1 MLKRTRKILTI
12 TQLQLREFVKT
23 LTSGG
28 NIVISFAAIS
38 LLLANGPLSKYFV
51 GFWHYTIEL
60 PYLPKTFSVEE
71 FINDVLMSFFFLL
84 VGLEIKRE
92 MLVGALSD
100 LKKASL
106 PLAGAVG
113 GMIVPALIY
122 LAFNHDTTQAKGWAI
137 PMATDIAFA
146 LAILNLL
153 KGRVHQNLLVLLT
166 TLAVADDLG
175 AVLVIAMF
183 YTDQI
188 QLWAIGGV
196 AATMAVLMYLNYKS
210 VSSYLWYVL
219 FGVVLWGFTA
229 MSGIH
234 ATVAGVLLAFTIPI
248 SNDKNAPFN
257 LMVDF
262 LEEPVNYIILPIF
275 ALCNTA
281 VQLRPQYI
289 SELTS
294 PVALGIVLG
303 LVVGKAIGIFS
314 FSYLSS
320 VFKIGQ
326 LPNFVNWKH
335 VFGISILGG
344 IGFTMSIFVTLLAFD
359 DYTQIEAA
367 KLYIIIGSFAS
378 AIIGLTYLRFVSKPM
393 LESEEECA
401 FS

>member
-1 MLKRTRKILTI
+1 MFKGTKKILSI
-12 TQLQLREFVKT
+12 TQFQLREFVKT

-28 NIVISFAAIS
+28 NIVITCAAIS
-38 LLLANGPLSKYFV
+38 LMLSNGPLSKYFV
-51 GFWHYTIEL
+51 GFWHHTVYI
-60 PYLPKTFSVEE
+60 PNLPKSFSIEE

-113 GMIVPALIY
+113 GMFVPALIY
-122 LAFNHDTTQAKGWAI
+122 LAFNHDTTQAHGWAI

-175 AVLVIAMF
+175 AVLVIALF

-188 QLWAIGGV
+188 QLWAIGGM
-196 AATMAVLMYLNYKS
+196 AATLAVLMYLNHKA

-219 FGVVLWGFTA
+219 FGIVLWVFTA

-248 SNDKNAPFN
+248 SSNKKAPFN

-294 PVALGIVLG
+294 PVALGIILG
-303 LVVGKAIGIFS
+303 LIVGKTIGIFS

-320 VFKIGQ
+320 LLKIGQ
-326 LPNFVNWKH
+326 LPSFVNWKQ

-344 IGFTMSIFVTLLAFD
+344 IGFTMSIFVTLLAFK

-367 KLYIIIGSFAS
+367 KLYIIIGSFTS
-378 AIIGLTYLRFVSKPM
+378 AIIGLTYLRFVSKPIA
-393 LESEEECA
+393 ES
-401 FS
+401 SK

>member
-1 MLKRTRKILTI
+1 MLKRTKKILTI
-12 TQLQLREFVKT
+12 TQFQLREFVKT

-28 NIVISFAAIS
+28 NIVITCAAIS
-38 LLLANGPLSKYFV
+38 LILANGPLGKSFV
-51 GFWHYTIEL
+51 GFWHHTVQ
-60 PYLPKTFSVEE
+60 PPFLPKAFSVEA

-100 LKKASL
+100 LKKAAL
-106 PLAGAVG
+106 PLAGAIG
-113 GMIVPALIY
+113 GMLVPALIY
-122 LAFNHDTTQAKGWAI
+122 IAFNHDTTQAHGWAI

-175 AVLVIAMF
+175 AVLVIALF

-188 QLWAIGGV
+188 QLWAIGGM
-196 AATMAVLMYLNYKS
+196 ASTMAVLMYLNHKT
-210 VSSYLWYVL
+210 VTSYLWYVI
-219 FGVVLWGFTA
+219 FGVVLWIFTA

-248 SNDKNAPFN
+248 SNDEKAPFN
-257 LMVDF
+257 LLVDF
-262 LEEPVNYIILPIF
+262 LEEPVNYVILPIF

-289 SELTS
+289 SELSS
-294 PVALGIVLG
+294 PVALGIIIG
-303 LVVGKAIGIFS
+303 LFVGKSIGIFS
-314 FSYLSS
+314 FSFLSS
-320 VFKIGQ
+320 LLKIGQ
-326 LPNFVNWKH
+326 LPSFVNWKQ

-344 IGFTMSIFVTLLAFD
+344 IGFTMSIFVTLLAFT
-359 DYTQIEAA
+359 DYTEIEAA
-367 KLYIIIGSFAS
+367 KLYIIFGSFTS
-378 AIIGLTYLRFVSKPM
+378 AVIGIAYLRFVSKPM
-393 LESEEECA
+393 PESNE
-401 FS
+401 

>member
-1 MLKRTRKILTI
+1 MFNRTKKILSI
-12 TQLQLREFVKT
+12 TQFQLREFVKT

-28 NIVISFAAIS
+28 NIVITCAAIS
-38 LLLANGPLSKYFV
+38 LILANGPLSKYFV
-51 GFWHYTIEL
+51 GFWHHTVQL
-60 PYLPKTFSVEE
+60 PFIPQAFSVEA

-113 GMIVPALIY
+113 GMMVPALIY
-122 LAFNHDTTQAKGWAI
+122 LAFNHDTTQAHGWAI

-175 AVLVIAMF
+175 AVLVIALF

-188 QLWAIGGV
+188 QLWAIGGMI
-196 AATMAVLMYLNYKS
+196 ATLAVLMYLNYKS

-219 FGVVLWGFTA
+219 FGIVLWFFTA

-248 SNDKNAPFN
+248 SNDGKAPFN
-257 LMVDF
+257 LLVDF
-262 LEEPVNYIILPIF
+262 LEEPVNHIVLPIF

-289 SELTS
+289 AELTS
-294 PVALGIVLG
+294 PVALGIILG
-303 LVVGKAIGIFS
+303 LIVGKTIGIFS

-320 VFKIGQ
+320 LLKIGQ
-326 LPNFVNWKH
+326 LPSFVNWKQ

-344 IGFTMSIFVTLLAFD
+344 IGFTMSIFVTLLAFK
-359 DYTQIEAA
+359 DYRQIEAA
-367 KLYIIIGSFAS
+367 KLYIIIGSFVS
-378 AIIGLTYLRFVSKPM
+378 AVIGLAYIRFVSKPM
-393 LESEEECA
+393 AESSE
-401 FS
+401 

>member
-1 MLKRTRKILTI
+1 MLIRTKKILSLTRF
-12 TQLQLREFVKT
+12 QLREFVKT

-28 NIVISFAAIS
+28 NIVITCAAIS
-38 LLLANGPLSKYFV
+38 LMLANGPLSKYFV
-51 GFWHYTIEL
+51 GFWHHTVHIPNLPKAFTIEA
-60 PYLPKTFSVEE
+60 

-113 GMIVPALIY
+113 GMLVPALIY
-122 LAFNHDTTQAKGWAI
+122 LAFNHDTTQAHGWAI

-175 AVLVIAMF
+175 AVLVIALF

-188 QLWAIGGV
+188 QLWAIGGM
-196 AATMAVLMYLNYKS
+196 AATLAVLMYLNHKA

-219 FGVVLWGFTA
+219 FGIVLWIFTA

-248 SNDKNAPFN
+248 SSDKRAPFN

-294 PVALGIVLG
+294 PVALGIILG
-303 LVVGKAIGIFS
+303 LIVGKTIGIFS

-320 VFKIGQ
+320 LLKIGQ
-326 LPNFVNWKH
+326 LPSFVNWKQ

-344 IGFTMSIFVTLLAFD
+344 IGFTMSIFVTLLAFK

-367 KLYIIIGSFAS
+367 KLYIIIGSFTS
-378 AIIGLTYLRFVSKPM
+378 AIIGLTYLRFVSKPITA
-393 LESEEECA
+393 S
-401 FS
+401 SK